1 MNGVENHG
9 SGMETRMMPAI
20 APDLVDMDKAVRMSQ
35 TASFNTLWM
44 YFLFVIA
51 LSFAVVAVRSS
62 STVNQPFQPM
72 LFRCATIP
80 GKSTPPAPISKKM
93 RSLEPVFTV
102 SSSIGA
108 PV

>member
-1 MNGVENHG
+1 
-9 SGMETRMMPAI
+9 MMPAI
-20 APDLVDMDKAVRMSQ
+20 APDLVDMDKAVLDKAVRMSQ

-44 YFLFVIA
+44 YFLFVVA